1 MNKRLIQRAM
11 EKLADQHPTKSTL
24 PLTPPTLPAG
34 HTLTSSQPSAEA
46 DELQAARIRAEIAR
60 ADALRQIREQPPQK
74 TVSSPAPRPAPRSAV
89 QKIGAGPQGTIRP
102 TIPLPPVKTARDT
115 ATAPTETAPLPVQ
128 ATASTPVNQKPM
140 PAVTTE
146 PPVPV
151 LTEETSNT
159 ESRPASNRP
168 TVQLD
173 FERLKARGFLVPND
187 KTAKIHQEFRLIKR
201 RLLDNAFGRLRPVV
215 ENGRL
220 IMLTSSLPSEGKT
233 FCSINLAISIAIGGE
248 YPVLLVDADIARP
261 SMSNTLELDL
271 PEERGVADYLEDP
284 SIPLSDLLVNTSL
297 PGLTLLPA
305 GQLEHRPVD
314 LLASANMA
322 KLVEQLSRELPR
334 HVIIFD
340 SPPLLPVTETRSLSA
355 LVGQV
360 MLVVAAGETPRSAVN
375 ESLVQLQNC
384 EAVGMLLNKAPVQ
397 PKAPAYYGY

>member
-24 PLTPPTLPAG
+24 PLTPSTLPAE
-34 HTLTSSQPSAEA
+34 HTLASSQPSAEA

-60 ADALRQIREQPPQK
+60 ADTLRQLREQAPQK
-74 TVSSPAPRPAPRSAV
+74 TGSSPAPWPAPHSSVQRAESGPEGTTRPA
-89 QKIGAGPQGTIRP
+89 
-102 TIPLPPVKTARDT
+102 IPLPPLKTARDT
-115 ATAPTETAPLPVQ
+115 ATASTEMALPTVTA
-128 ATASTPVNQKPM
+128 TTSTPASPEPM

-151 LTEETSNT
+151 LTEETSHA

-168 TVQLD
+168 TVRLD
-173 FERLKARGFLVPND
+173 FERLKERGFLVPND

-271 PEERGVADYLEDP
+271 PEERGVADYLENP

-322 KLVEQLSRELPR
+322 KLVEHLSRELPG

>member
-11 EKLADQHPTKSTL
+11 EKLADQHPTKGTL

-34 HTLTSSQPSAEA
+34 HALTSSQPSAEA

-60 ADALRQIREQPPQK
+60 ADALRQRREQALQK
-74 TVSSPAPRPAPRSAV
+74 TVSSPAPWPAPGAPAQKTESGPEGTLRPSA
-89 QKIGAGPQGTIRP
+89 
-102 TIPLPPVKTARDT
+102 PLPPLN
-115 ATAPTETAPLPVQ
+115 TAPSTAAGSTETALPRVE
-128 ATASTPVNQKPM
+128 AMTITPAKPAPM

-151 LTEETSNT
+151 LTEETRHT

-173 FERLKARGFLVPND
+173 FERLKGRGFLVPND

-322 KLVEQLSRELPR
+322 KLVEHLSHELPG

-375 ESLVQLQNC
+375 ESLLQLQNC

>member
-11 EKLADQHPTKSTL
+11 EKLADQQPTKGTL
-24 PLTPPTLPAG
+24 PLTLPTLP
-34 HTLTSSQPSAEA
+34 TDQMLSSAPPSAEA

-60 ADALRQIREQPPQK
+60 ADALRQRRIQARQASARPSAATGQTSPAVQADAGATLPSRTASAPHALPTVHRQPPGTSGSVGTPAK
-74 TVSSPAPRPAPRSAV
+74 PDSSAAA
-89 QKIGAGPQGTIRP
+89 
-102 TIPLPPVKTARDT
+102 
-115 ATAPTETAPLPVQ
+115 
-128 ATASTPVNQKPM
+128 PM
-140 PAVTTE
+140 PVASE

-151 LTEETSNT
+151 LTEASNT
-159 ESRPASNRP
+159 DSMPVSTRP

-173 FERLKARGFLVPND
+173 FEHLKANGFLVPND

-215 ENGRL
+215 KNGRL

-271 PEERGVADYLEDP
+271 PEEFGVADYLEDP

-305 GQLEHRPVD
+305 GQLENRPVD

-322 KLVEQLSRELPR
+322 RLVEQLSRELPR

-375 ESLVQLQNC
+375 EALMQLENC

>member
-1 MNKRLIQRAM
+1 MNTRLIQRAM
-11 EKLADQHPTKSTL
+11 QKLADQQPSKGTL
-24 PLTPPTLPAG
+24 PLTLPTLPTDQ
-34 HTLTSSQPSAEA
+34 TLTSTAPSAEC
-46 DELQAARIRAEIAR
+46 DELQAAHIRAEIAK
-60 ADALRQIREQPPQK
+60 ADALRQRRASAQQ
-74 TVSSPAPRPAPRSAV
+74 TNSRPAASSAPSASTAV
-89 QKIGAGPQGTIRP
+89 APVIDKQHAPGTP
-102 TIPLPPVKTARDT
+102 TARQ
-115 ATAPTETAPLPVQ
+115 TAPKAHTQPWDTGTANATTPLM
-128 ATASTPVNQKPM
+128 TPH
-140 PAVTTE
+140 PADVVTVVAE

-151 LTEETSNT
+151 LTETSN
-159 ESRPASNRP
+159 SGNRP
-168 TVQLD
+168 HTTRPEVELD
-173 FERLKARGFLVPND
+173 FPRLKERGFLVPND

-215 ENGRL
+215 KNGRL

-305 GQLEHRPVD
+305 GQLEQRPVD

-322 KLVEQLSRELPR
+322 RLVEHLAHELPR

-375 ESLVQLQNC
+375 EALLQLENC
-384 EAVGMLLNKAPVQ
+384 EAVGMLLNKAPAQ

>member
-11 EKLADQHPTKSTL
+11 EKLADQQPGKSTL
-24 PLTPPTLPAG
+24 PLSLPTLPTLPADQALPPG
-34 HTLTSSQPSAEA
+34 TVSADA
-46 DELQAARIRAEIAR
+46 DELQAARIRAEIAK
-60 ADALRQIREQPPQK
+60 ADALRRRRAQARQTPSQRARAA
-74 TVSSPAPRPAPRSAV
+74 SPEKAAKV
-89 QKIGAGPQGTIRP
+89 TDN
-102 TIPLPPVKTARDT
+102 LPPVPVGTGST
-115 ATAPTETAPLPVQ
+115 VPGNVPHTAPLKAAPKTGTQ
-128 ATASTPVNQKPM
+128 PQTPETQTSVM
-140 PAVTTE
+140 PGSE
-146 PPVPV
+146 PPVPI
-151 LTEETSNT
+151 LTE
-159 ESRPASNRP
+159 ASNSDDRP
-168 TVQLD
+168 LSTRPVVQLD
-173 FERLKARGFLVPND
+173 FESLKARGFLVPND

-215 ENGRL
+215 KNGRL

-233 FCSINLAISIAIGGE
+233 FCSINLAISVAIGGE

-284 SIPLSDLLVNTSL
+284 TLPLSDLLVNTSL

-305 GQLEHRPVD
+305 GQLENRPVD

-322 KLVEQLSRELPR
+322 NLVERLARELPK

-375 ESLVQLQNC
+375 EALLQLENC
-384 EAVGMLLNKAPVQ
+384 EAVGMLLNKAPAQ